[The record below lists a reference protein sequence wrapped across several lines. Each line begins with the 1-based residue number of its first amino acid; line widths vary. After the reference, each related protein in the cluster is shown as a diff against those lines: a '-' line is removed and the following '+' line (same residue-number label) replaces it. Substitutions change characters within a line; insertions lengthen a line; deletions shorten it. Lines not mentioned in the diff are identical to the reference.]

1 MHAFPKYNIKRFI
14 YYCTFDLKVC
24 EEQSLN
30 SLGSNMLP
38 YDLKFAVWNK
48 FFQRPKINVLSIK
61 NQHRFTCF
69 ILSYILLELGS
80 FFQFCRKID
89 VPATIYL
96 TV

>member
-38 YDLKFAVWNK
+38 YDLKFAV
-48 FFQRPKINVLSIK
+48 
-61 NQHRFTCF
+61 
-69 ILSYILLELGS
+69 
-80 FFQFCRKID
+80 
-89 VPATIYL
+89 
-96 TV
+96 